1 MANKDYL
8 SNNITL
14 CDIVEKNICFNIPI
28 YQRLYV
34 WKELQVNKL
43 LEDIF
48 EAYSRNEDNYYLG
61 GVVTY
66 SNGEKCDLIDGQQR
80 FTTLWLICMVISS
93 LEPNVCNE
101 MKKFCG
107 NKQELRIQFAIR
119 PQITEFL
126 MGRLEKATSGDKNI
140 NQVSDVTNMIDA
152 IGNIETFCQNDKRK
166 EKLVGFASF
175 IMKNVILVRTEIPEE
190 TDLNKLFELIN
201 GRGQQLS
208 QTDILK
214 SHILNLIREETDKNE
229 DLLIRYGQIW
239 NACADMNEYVEH
251 NIQQEDPSLTWKDR
265 LIYDKK
271 TDSDEE
277 GVIADF
283 CNDFFDKYIQNPV
296 KDDSIDQQE
305 SLFNIVKNALV
316 EEVNKDNNV
325 DGHTHTTINGREIR
339 SIVSFQMLLLYTLRI
354 FLIEKKLR
362 LYGEKE
368 RYDIDF
374 FNEKKLLKIFGPAV
388 KQMKQDKSAHDFIK
402 LLWMVR
408 VLFDKNVVK
417 WVKEDGETDDVLTL
431 RALRISTDKRTG
443 NIRVLRDSAN
453 SGNNSITEMTQ
464 LQSILYFSQPRI
476 YELWICPFLYYSL
489 TEDDPSDLLK
499 YLKQLDN
506 VLLCLR
512 YENGQ
517 DMLWRTYNVM
527 INGLG
532 NYKGEEFYDY
542 FCQLA
547 EQEDGCNFSHYIFY
561 KMEFILWWNNKRK
574 STYPYWNTYRLTS
587 KNSVEHINPQT
598 PKFNKS
604 QISYLNSFGNLV
616 LVSREVNSSY
626 SNKSFQ
632 EKKAQFIDKR
642 DNGHQIDSLKSD
654 VIYSTKVKE
663 WGDDECK
670 KHLQDMKD
678 IAKEYFTS
686 TTEDYLAI
694 TKESNLIRKWVS
706 KEYRDN
712 RIQLLAAVF
721 AKAKGDEIRFDAGSG
736 YFRLPNE
743 DEIFKLPFIDSLYEQ
758 RNYLSDSLEG
768 IDLDDYLYPENY
780 YFARY
785 PNMINY
791 IMRGKYY
798 SEDNGYIVMVEGQ
811 RIGNYNYKEA
821 LLSILC
827 SQLEAESFE
836 VNHWG
841 NTLFLYV
848 YFDGNKFT
856 TTEQEEYVTF
866 KCWYDYEKCCMLYEV
881 EVDNDFSHRGRRT
894 RLLRANGWVFNDN
907 RKLYL
912 YSRPELHRF
921 HNNQDL
927 ESISMKCGR
936 DITDIIKKIIKYEHK

>member
-1 MANKDYL
+1 MANKNYL

-14 CDIVEKNICFNIPI
+14 YDIVEQNICFNIPI

-48 EAYSRNEDNYYLG
+48 DAFSRNEDNYYLG

-93 LEPNVCNE
+93 MEPNVCDE

-126 MGRLEKATSGDKNI
+126 MGRLESVKSGDNNI

-152 IGNIETFCQNDKRK
+152 IGNIETFCQNDKRR
-166 EKLVGFASF
+166 EKLVEFASF
-175 IMKNVILVRTEIPEE
+175 IMKKVILVRTEFPEE

-271 TDSDEE
+271 TDGDEE

-283 CNDFFDKYIQNPV
+283 GNDFFDKYIQNPV
-296 KDDSIDQQE
+296 KDEPIDQQE
-305 SLFNIVKNALV
+305 SLFNIIENTLI
-316 EEVNKDNNV
+316 EEVNKDYNN
-325 DGHTHTTINGREIR
+325 DGRTRTNINGREIR

-354 FLIEKKLR
+354 FLIKKELR

-368 RYDIDF
+368 RCDIDF

-417 WVKEDGETDDVLTL
+417 WVKEDGEKEEVLTI
-431 RALRISTDKRTG
+431 RALRISMDKQNG
-443 NIRVLRDSAN
+443 NIRVHRDSAN
-453 SGNNSITEMTQ
+453 SGNSITEMTQ

-476 YELWICPFLYYSL
+476 YELWICPFLYHSF

-506 VLLCLR
+506 VLLCLP
-512 YENGQ
+512 YKNGQ
-517 DMLWRTYNVM
+517 DMLWRTYSVM
-527 INGLG
+527 TNGLG
-532 NYKGEEFYDY
+532 NYTETDFYKY
-542 FCQLA
+542 FCNLV
-547 EQEDGCNFSHYIFY
+547 EKEDGCNFSHYIFY
-561 KMEFILWWNNKRK
+561 KMEFMLWWNNKR
-574 STYPYWNTYRLTS
+574 TNDRPLWNSYRLTS

-598 PKFNKS
+598 PKYNQS
-604 QISYLNSFGNLV
+604 QIPYLNTFGNLV

-654 VIYSTKVKE
+654 VIYSTA
-663 WGDDECK
+663 DEKWEDKQCE
-670 KHLQDMKD
+670 KHLKEMEI
-678 IAKEYFTS
+678 IACDYFRS
-686 TTEDYLAI
+686 TTENYRAI
-694 TKESNLIRKWVS
+694 SDDSNLIRKWVS

-721 AKAKGDEIRFDAGSG
+721 ANAKGDEIRFDAGSG

-743 DEIFKLPFIDSLYEQ
+743 DEIFKLPFIGSLYEQ
-758 RNYLSDSLEG
+758 RNSLSDSLEG
-768 IDLDDYLYPENY
+768 IDLDEYVYPENY

-798 SEDNGYIVMVEGQ
+798 SEDNSHIVMVKGQ
-811 RIGNYNYKEA
+811 RIGNYNYREA

-841 NTLFLYV
+841 DTLFLRI

-856 TTEQEEYVTF
+856 NTEQEEYITF
-866 KCWYDYEKCCMLYEV
+866 KCWYDYEKCSMLYEV

-894 RLLRANGWVFNDN
+894 RLLRANDWVFNDD

-912 YSRPELHRF
+912 YTRPELHRF
-921 HNNQDL
+921 RNNRDL
-927 ESISMKCGR
+927 ESISMKCRR
-936 DITDIIKKIIKYEHK
+936 DITDIVKKILKYEHK

>member
-1 MANKDYL
+1 MANKHYL
-8 SNNITL
+8 SNIITL

-48 EAYSRNEDNYYLG
+48 DAYSRDEDNYYLG

-66 SNGEKCDLIDGQQR
+66 SNGEKLDLIDGQQR

-93 LEPNVCNE
+93 MEPNVCDE

-126 MGRLEKATSGDKNI
+126 MGHLEKTKSEDDNR
-140 NQVSDVTNMIDA
+140 NQVSDIKNMIDA
-152 IGNIETFCQNDKRK
+152 IGNIESFCEDDKRRDN
-166 EKLVGFASF
+166 LVSFASF
-175 IMKNVILVRTEIPEE
+175 IMENVILVRTEIPEE

-229 DLLIRYGQIW
+229 NLLIRYGQIW
-239 NACADMNEYVEH
+239 NACADMNEYVEY

-265 LIYDKK
+265 LIYDKRS
-271 TDSDEE
+271 DGDEE

-283 CNDFFDKYIQNPV
+283 GNDFFDKYIQNPV

-316 EEVNKDNNV
+316 EEVNKDNN
-325 DGHTHTTINGREIR
+325 DDEHTHTTLNGREIR

-354 FLIEKKLR
+354 FLIENKLR

-388 KQMKQDKSAHDFIK
+388 KQMKQDKSARTFIK

-417 WVKEDGETDDVLTL
+417 WVKEDGETDDVLSL
-431 RALRISTDKRTG
+431 RSLRISTDKRTG
-443 NIRVLRDSAN
+443 NIRVHRDSAN
-453 SGNNSITEMTQ
+453 NGNSITEMTQ

-476 YELWICPFLYYSL
+476 YELWICPFLYYSF

-506 VLLCLR
+506 VLLSLP

-532 NYKGEEFYDY
+532 NYMGEDFYNY

-547 EQEDGCNFSHYIFY
+547 EQEDGCNFAHYIFY
-561 KMEFILWWNNKRK
+561 KMEFILWWNNKR
-574 STYPYWNTYRLTS
+574 TNAYPYWNSYRLTS

-626 SNKSFQ
+626 SNKSFK
-632 EKKAQFIDKR
+632 EKQAQFIDKR
-642 DNGHQIDSLKSD
+642 DNGYQIDSLKSD
-654 VIYSTKVKE
+654 VIYSAKVEE
-663 WGDDECK
+663 WRDSECEN
-670 KHLQDMKD
+670 HLRDMEN
-678 IAKEYFTS
+678 IAKDYFRS
-686 TTEDYLAI
+686 TTDDYLAI
-694 TKESNLIRKWVS
+694 SKESNLIRKWVS
-706 KEYRDN
+706 KEYKDN
-712 RIQLLAAVF
+712 RIQLLSAVF
-721 AKAKGDEIRFDAGSG
+721 ANAKGDEIRFGAGSG

-743 DEIFKLPFIDSLYEQ
+743 DEICKLPFIGNLYKQ
-758 RNYLSDSLEG
+758 KKHLSDNSEG
-768 IDLDDYLYPENY
+768 IDLDEFSFPENY

-785 PNMINY
+785 PNMIKY

-798 SEDNGYIVMVEGQ
+798 SEDNGRIVLVEGQ
-811 RIGNYNYKEA
+811 RMGSYNYREA
-821 LLSILC
+821 LLYILTAR
-827 SQLEAESFE
+827 LETNSFE
-836 VNHWG
+836 VYHWG
-841 NTLFLYV
+841 NTLFLRI

-856 TTEQEEYVTF
+856 TTEQDEFITF
-866 KCWYDYEKCCMLYEV
+866 KCWYDYENHCMRYEV
-881 EVDNDFSHRGRRT
+881 EVNNDINHRSRRT
-894 RLLRANGWVFNDN
+894 RMLQHNNWIINKKGLFLV
-907 RKLYL
+907 
-912 YSRPELHRF
+912 SRPELHHF
-921 HNNQDL
+921 HNNRDL
-927 ESISMKCGR
+927 ESISMKCER
-936 DITDIIKKIIKYEHK
+936 DVIEIIKKILKYE

>member
-166 EKLVGFASF
+166 EKLVRFASF

-283 CNDFFDKYIQNPV
+283 GNDFFDKYIQNPV

-374 FNEKKLLKIFGPAV
+374 FNEKKLLKIFGPAI

-506 VLLCLR
+506 VLLCIR

-921 HNNQDL
+921 HNHQDL

>member
-1 MANKDYL
+1 MANKNYL

-14 CDIVEKNICFNIPI
+14 CDIVKQNICFNIPI

-48 EAYSRNEDNYYLG
+48 DAYSRNEDNYYLG

-66 SNGEKCDLIDGQQR
+66 SNGERCDLIDGQQR

-93 LEPNVCNE
+93 MEPNVCDE

-126 MGRLEKATSGDKNI
+126 MGRLEKAKSGENNI
-140 NQVSDVTNMIDA
+140 NQVSDVKNMIDA
-152 IGNIETFCQNDKRK
+152 IGNIETFCQNDGRR
-166 EKLVGFASF
+166 ESLTRFASF

-214 SHILNLIREETDKNE
+214 SRILNLIREETDKNE
-229 DLLIRYGQIW
+229 DLLVRYGQIW

-251 NIQQEDPSLTWKDR
+251 NIKQEDSSLTWKDI
-265 LIYDKK
+265 LIYDKES
-271 TDSDEE
+271 DGDEE

-283 CNDFFDKYIQNPV
+283 GNDFFDNYIQNPV
-296 KDDSIDQQE
+296 KDDPIDQQE
-305 SLFNIVKNALV
+305 SLLNIVKSALV
-316 EEVNKDNNV
+316 EEGNKDNND
-325 DGHTHTTINGREIR
+325 DGHEHTTLNGREVR

-362 LYGEKE
+362 LYGEKK

-374 FNEKKLLKIFGPAV
+374 FNEKKLLKIFDPAV
-388 KQMKQDKSAHDFIK
+388 QQMKQDKSAHDFIK
-402 LLWMVR
+402 KLWMVR

-417 WVKEDGETDDVLTL
+417 WVKENGETDEVLTI
-431 RALRISTDKRTG
+431 RTLRISGDKSG
-443 NIRVLRDSAN
+443 VHRDSAN
-453 SGNNSITEMTQ
+453 SGNAITEMTQ

-476 YELWICPFLYYSL
+476 YELWICPFLYHSF

-506 VLLCLR
+506 VLLCLP
-512 YENGQ
+512 YKNDE

-532 NYKGEEFYDY
+532 NYKGKDFYDY
-542 FCQLA
+542 FCQLV
-547 EQEDGCNFSHYIFY
+547 EQEDGCDFLHYIFY
-561 KMEFILWWNNKRK
+561 KMEFILWWDNKRK
-574 STYPYWNTYRLTS
+574 NTYPHWNTYRLTS

-604 QISYLNSFGNLV
+604 QISYLNTFGNLV

-626 SNKSFQ
+626 SNKSFK
-632 EKKAQFIDKR
+632 EKQAQFIDKR

-654 VIYSTKVKE
+654 VIYSTKVEE
-663 WGDDECK
+663 WGDSECE
-670 KHLQDMKD
+670 KHLRDMEN
-678 IAKEYFTS
+678 IANEYFCS
-686 TTEDYLAI
+686 TTEDYQAI
-694 TKESNLIRKWVS
+694 SDDNNLIRKWVS

-712 RIQLLAAVF
+712 RIQLLAVVF
-721 AKAKGDEIRFDAGSG
+721 ANAKEDEIRFDAGSG

-743 DEIFKLPFIDSLYEQ
+743 DEIFKLPFIGSLYEQ
-758 RNYLSDSLEG
+758 RNSLSDSLEG
-768 IDLDDYLYPENY
+768 IDLDEYLYPENY

-791 IMRGKYY
+791 IMQGKYY
-798 SEDNGYIVMVEGQ
+798 SEDNGHIVMVEGQ
-811 RIGNYNYKEA
+811 RMRSHNYREA

-827 SQLEAESFE
+827 TQLKADSFE

-841 NTLFLYV
+841 NTLFLRI

-856 TTEQEEYVTF
+856 TTEQEEYIIF
-866 KCWYDYEKCCMLYEV
+866 KCWYDYNNCYMLYEV
-881 EVDNDFSHRGRRT
+881 EVNNDNNHRSRRT
-894 RLLRANGWVFNDN
+894 RILRDN
-907 RKLYL
+907 NWEFGNNRNLYL
-912 YSRPELHRF
+912 NSRPELHRF
-921 HNNQDL
+921 RNNRDL
-927 ESISMKCGR
+927 ESISMKCGQ
-936 DITDIIKKIIKYEHK
+936 DIKVVVNKILKYQLK

>member
-1 MANKDYL
+1 MANKNYL

-48 EAYSRNEDNYYLG
+48 DAYSRNEDNYYLG
-61 GVVTY
+61 GVVTF

-80 FTTLWLICMVISS
+80 FSTLWLICMVISS
-93 LEPNVCNE
+93 MEPNVCDD

-107 NKQELRIQFAIR
+107 NKQELRIQFAVR

-126 MGRLEKATSGDKNI
+126 MGCLENAKSGVNNI

-152 IGNIETFCQNDKRK
+152 IGYIETFCQNDKRR

-214 SHILNLIREETDKNE
+214 SHLLNLIREETDKNE

-239 NACADMNEYVEH
+239 NACADMNEYVEY

-271 TDSDEE
+271 SDGDEE

-283 CNDFFDKYIQNPV
+283 GNDFFDKYIQNPV
-296 KDDSIDQQE
+296 KDDPIDQQE
-305 SLFNIVKNALV
+305 PLLNIVKSALV
-316 EEVNKDNNV
+316 EEVNIDNND
-325 DGHTHTTINGREIR
+325 DGHTQTTLNGREIR

-354 FLIEKKLR
+354 FLIEKKLQ

-368 RYDIDF
+368 RYDISF

-388 KQMKQDKSAHDFIK
+388 KQMKQDKSARYFIK

-443 NIRVLRDSAN
+443 NIRVHRDSAN
-453 SGNNSITEMTQ
+453 SGNSITEMTQ

-476 YELWICPFLYYSL
+476 YELWICPFLYHAF

-506 VLLCLR
+506 VLLCLP
-512 YENGQ
+512 YKNGQ

-532 NYKGEEFYDY
+532 NYKEEEFYDY

-547 EQEDGCNFSHYIFY
+547 EQEDGCNFAHYIFY
-561 KMEFILWWNNKRK
+561 KMEFILWWNNKR
-574 STYPYWNTYRLTS
+574 TNAYPYWNTYRLTS

-598 PKFNKS
+598 PKFNIS

-626 SNKSFQ
+626 SNKSFK
-632 EKKAQFIDKR
+632 EKQAQFIDKR

-654 VIYSTKVKE
+654 VIYSTKVEE
-663 WGDDECK
+663 WRDSECE
-670 KHLQDMKD
+670 KHLRDMEN
-678 IAKEYFTS
+678 IANDYFRS
-686 TTEDYLAI
+686 TTEDYWAI
-694 TKESNLIRKWVS
+694 SDDSNLIRKWVS

-721 AKAKGDEIRFDAGSG
+721 ANAKGDEIRFDAGSG

-743 DEIFKLPFIDSLYEQ
+743 DEIFKLPFIGILYEQ
-758 RNYLSDSLEG
+758 RNSLSDSMEG
-768 IDLDDYLYPENY
+768 IDLDEYSYPENY

-798 SEDNGYIVMVEGQ
+798 SEDNGHIVMVEGQ
-811 RIGNYNYKEA
+811 RIGNYNYREA

-827 SQLEAESFE
+827 AQLEAESFE

-841 NTLFLYV
+841 DTLFLYI

-856 TTEQEEYVTF
+856 TTEQEEYITF
-866 KCWYDYEKCCMLYEV
+866 KCWYDYNKCCMLYEV
-881 EVDNDFSHRGRRT
+881 EVNNDINHRSRRT
-894 RLLRANGWVFNDN
+894 RILRDNNWEFNNN

-912 YSRPELHRF
+912 NSRPELHHF
-921 HNNQDL
+921 HNNRDL
-927 ESISMKCGR
+927 ESISMKCER
-936 DITDIIKKIIKYEHK
+936 DIIDIIKKILKYE

>member
-66 SNGEKCDLIDGQQR
+66 LNGEKCDLIDGQQR

-93 LEPNVCNE
+93 MEPNVCNE

-126 MGRLEKATSGDKNI
+126 MGRLEKAKSGDNNI

-271 TDSDEE
+271 TDGDEE
-277 GVIADF
+277 GVIANF
-283 CNDFFDKYIQNPV
+283 GNDFFDKYIQNPV
-296 KDDSIDQQE
+296 KDDSLDQQE
-305 SLFNIVKNALV
+305 SLFNIVEKALV
-316 EEVNKDNNV
+316 EEGDKENND
-325 DGHTHTTINGREIR
+325 DGYTHTTINCREIR

-388 KQMKQDKSAHDFIK
+388 KQMKQDKSARDFIK
-402 LLWMVR
+402 KLWMVR

-417 WVKEDGETDDVLTL
+417 WVKEDGETDEVLTI

-443 NIRVLRDSAN
+443 IRVHRDGAN
-453 SGNNSITEMTQ
+453 SGNTITEMTQ

-476 YELWICPFLYYSL
+476 YELWICPFLYHSF

-542 FCQLA
+542 FCQLV
-547 EQEDGCNFSHYIFY
+547 EKEDGCNFSHYIFY
-561 KMEFILWWNNKRK
+561 KMEFMLWWNNKRTK
-574 STYPYWNTYRLTS
+574 DRPLWNSYRLTS

-598 PKFNKS
+598 PKYNQS
-604 QISYLNSFGNLV
+604 QIPYLNTFGNLV

-654 VIYSTKVKE
+654 VIYSTA
-663 WGDDECK
+663 DEKWEDKQCE
-670 KHLQDMKD
+670 KHLKEMEN
-678 IAKEYFTS
+678 IACDYFRS
-686 TTEDYLAI
+686 TTEDYRAI
-694 TKESNLIRKWVS
+694 SDDSNLIRKWVS
-706 KEYRDN
+706 KEYKDN
-712 RIQLLAAVF
+712 KIQLLAAVF
-721 AKAKGDEIRFDAGSG
+721 ANAKGDEIRFDAGSG

-743 DEIFKLPFIDSLYEQ
+743 DEIFKLPFIGGLYEQ
-758 RNYLSDSLEG
+758 RNYLSDCLEG

-791 IMRGKYY
+791 IIRGKYY
-798 SEDNGYIVMVEGQ
+798 SEGNGHIVMVEGL

-866 KCWYDYEKCCMLYEV
+866 KCWYDYEKCSMLYEV

-894 RLLRANGWVFNDN
+894 RLLRANAWVFNDKK
-907 RKLYL
+907 RLYL
-912 YSRPELHRF
+912 NFRPELHHFQSNRDF
-921 HNNQDL
+921 
-927 ESISMKCGR
+927 ESIVAKCER
-936 DITDIIKKIIKYEHK
+936 DIKDIVEKILKYE

>member
-1 MANKDYL
+1 MANKNYL

-14 CDIVEKNICFNIPI
+14 CDIVKQNICFNIPI

-48 EAYSRNEDNYYLG
+48 DAYSRNEDNYYLG

-66 SNGEKCDLIDGQQR
+66 SNGERCDLIDGQQR

-93 LEPNVCNE
+93 MEPNVCDE

-126 MGRLEKATSGDKNI
+126 MGRLEKAKSGENNI
-140 NQVSDVTNMIDA
+140 NQVSDVKNMIDA
-152 IGNIETFCQNDKRK
+152 IGNIETFCQNDGRR
-166 EKLVGFASF
+166 ESLTRFASF

-271 TDSDEE
+271 SDGDEE

-283 CNDFFDKYIQNPV
+283 GNDFFDNYIQNPV
-296 KDDSIDQQE
+296 KDESIDQKE
-305 SLFNIVKNALV
+305 SLLNIVKSALV
-316 EEVNKDNNV
+316 EDGNKDNND
-325 DGHTHTTINGREIR
+325 DGHEYTTLNGREVR

-354 FLIEKKLR
+354 FLIEKKWG

-368 RYDIDF
+368 CYDIDF
-374 FNEKKLLKIFGPAV
+374 FNEKKLLKIFAPAV
-388 KQMKQDKSAHDFIK
+388 KQMKQDNSARDFIK

-417 WVKEDGETDDVLTL
+417 WVKEDGETDEVLTI
-431 RALRISTDKRTG
+431 RALRISTNKRTG
-443 NIRVLRDSAN
+443 NIRVHRDSTN
-453 SGNNSITEMTQ
+453 SGNTITEMTQ

-476 YELWICPFLYYSL
+476 YELWICPFLYHSF

-506 VLLCLR
+506 VLLCLP
-512 YENGQ
+512 YKNDE

-532 NYKGEEFYDY
+532 NYKGKDFYDY
-542 FCQLA
+542 FCQLV

-561 KMEFILWWNNKRK
+561 KMEFILWWDNKRK
-574 STYPYWNTYRLTS
+574 NTYPYWNTYRLTS

-604 QISYLNSFGNLV
+604 QISYLNTFGNLV

-626 SNKSFQ
+626 SNKSFK
-632 EKKAQFIDKR
+632 EKQAQFIDKR

-654 VIYSTKVKE
+654 VIYSTKVEE
-663 WGDDECK
+663 WGDSECE
-670 KHLQDMKD
+670 KHLRDMEN
-678 IAKEYFTS
+678 IANEYFCS
-686 TTEDYLAI
+686 TTEDYQAI
-694 TKESNLIRKWVS
+694 SDDNNLIRKWVS

-721 AKAKGDEIRFDAGSG
+721 AKAKGNEIRFDAGSG
-736 YFRLPNE
+736 YFRLPKE
-743 DEIFKLPFIDSLYEQ
+743 DEIFKLPFIGSLYEQ
-758 RNYLSDSLEG
+758 RNSLSDSLEG
-768 IDLDDYLYPENY
+768 IDLDEYLYPENY

-798 SEDNGYIVMVEGQ
+798 SEDNGKIVMVEGQ
-811 RIGNYNYKEA
+811 RIGNYNNREA

-827 SQLEAESFE
+827 AQLEADSFE
-836 VNHWG
+836 VNHCG
-841 NTLFLYV
+841 NTLFLYI

-856 TTEQEEYVTF
+856 TTQQDEYITF
-866 KCWYDYEKCCMLYEV
+866 KCWYDYEKRSMLYEV
-881 EVDNDFSHRGRRT
+881 EVEDDVNHRGRRT
-894 RLLRANGWVFNDN
+894 RILRANSWEFNDN
-907 RKLYL
+907 KKLYL
-912 YSRPELHRF
+912 NSRPELHHF
-921 HNNQDL
+921 KSNQDF
-927 ESISMKCGR
+927 EYISIKCER
-936 DITDIIKKIIKYEHK
+936 DIRDIVSKVLRY

>member
-1 MANKDYL
+1 MANKNYL

-14 CDIVEKNICFNIPI
+14 YDIVEQNICFNIPI

-48 EAYSRNEDNYYLG
+48 DAFSRNEDNYYLG

-93 LEPNVCNE
+93 MEPNVCDE

-126 MGRLEKATSGDKNI
+126 MGRLESVKSGDNNI

-152 IGNIETFCQNDKRK
+152 IGNIETFCQNDKRR
-166 EKLVGFASF
+166 EKLVEFASF
-175 IMKNVILVRTEIPEE
+175 IMKKVILVRTEIPEE

-251 NIQQEDPSLTWKDR
+251 NIQEEDPSLTWKDR

-271 TDSDEE
+271 TDGDEE

-283 CNDFFDKYIQNPV
+283 GNDFFDKYIQNPV
-296 KDDSIDQQE
+296 KDEPIDQQE
-305 SLFNIVKNALV
+305 SLFNIIENTLI
-316 EEVNKDNNV
+316 EEVNKDYNN
-325 DGHTHTTINGREIR
+325 DGRTRTNINGREIR

-354 FLIEKKLR
+354 FLIKKELR

-368 RYDIDF
+368 RCDIDF

-417 WVKEDGETDDVLTL
+417 WVKEDGEKEEVLTI
-431 RALRISTDKRTG
+431 RALRISMDKQNG
-443 NIRVLRDSAN
+443 NIRVHRDSAN
-453 SGNNSITEMTQ
+453 SGNSITEMTQ

-476 YELWICPFLYYSL
+476 YELWICPFLYHSF
-489 TEDDPSDLLK
+489 TEDDPGDLLK

-506 VLLCLR
+506 VLLCLP
-512 YENGQ
+512 YKNGQ

-527 INGLG
+527 TNGLG
-532 NYKGEEFYDY
+532 NYTETDFYKY
-542 FCQLA
+542 FCNLV
-547 EQEDGCNFSHYIFY
+547 EKEDGCNFSHYIFY
-561 KMEFILWWNNKRK
+561 KMEFMLWWNNKR
-574 STYPYWNTYRLTS
+574 TNDRPLWNSYRLTS

-598 PKFNKS
+598 PKYNQS
-604 QISYLNSFGNLV
+604 QIPYLNTFGNLV

-654 VIYSTKVKE
+654 VIYSTA
-663 WGDDECK
+663 DEKWEDKQCE
-670 KHLQDMKD
+670 KHLKEMEI
-678 IAKEYFTS
+678 IACDYFRS
-686 TTEDYLAI
+686 TTENYRAI
-694 TKESNLIRKWVS
+694 SDDSNLIRKWVS

-721 AKAKGDEIRFDAGSG
+721 ANAKGDEIRFDAGSG

-743 DEIFKLPFIDSLYEQ
+743 DEIFKLPFIGSLYEQ
-758 RNYLSDSLEG
+758 RNSLSDSLEG
-768 IDLDDYLYPENY
+768 IDLDEYVYPENY

-798 SEDNGYIVMVEGQ
+798 SEDNGHIVMVKGQ
-811 RIGNYNYKEA
+811 RIGNYNYREA

-841 NTLFLYV
+841 DTLFLRI

-856 TTEQEEYVTF
+856 NTEQEEYITF
-866 KCWYDYEKCCMLYEV
+866 KCWYDYEKCSMLYEV

-894 RLLRANGWVFNDN
+894 RLLRANDWVFNDD

-912 YSRPELHRF
+912 YTRPELHRF
-921 HNNQDL
+921 RNNRDL
-927 ESISMKCGR
+927 ESISMKCRR
-936 DITDIIKKIIKYEHK
+936 DITDIVKKILKYEHK

>member
-283 CNDFFDKYIQNPV
+283 GNDFFDKYIQNPV

-408 VLFDKNVVK
+408 VIFDKNVVK

-561 KMEFILWWNNKRK
+561 KMEFILWWNNKCK